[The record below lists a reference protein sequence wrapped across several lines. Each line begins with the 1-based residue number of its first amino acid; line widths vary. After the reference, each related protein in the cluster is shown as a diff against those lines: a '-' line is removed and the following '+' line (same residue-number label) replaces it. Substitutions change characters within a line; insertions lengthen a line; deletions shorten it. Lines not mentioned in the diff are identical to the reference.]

1 MDEPSRRLYAALLLG
16 VMLGVASNLLA
27 QALLLAYPLSTL
39 QWRLVAALAAI
50 VLVLVLLAARRLL
63 RAGPGA

>member
-27 QALLLAYPLSTL
+27 QSLLLAYPLSTL
-39 QWRLVAALAAI
+39 QWRLVAALAAV

-63 RAGPGA
+63 RAGPAA